1 MKEKVNDLRSAIAV
15 LKKIPGQYV
24 TCSREVDPF
33 CEITGVYHA
42 LGARGTTTRPTKIGP
57 MMMFENIKGFPGKKL
72 CMGVL
77 SSRERIAHVLG
88 TRPELL
94 GRFYL
99 DAYENAIEPVEVLQE
114 EAVCQEEVYLASDPD
129 FDIAKIIPALFTNPD
144 DAAAFITMGLLYAAD
159 PDDDSIHNATIHR
172 VGIQGKDLL
181 TIGFGGS
188 RHIGVFKDKAF
199 ADGKPLQL
207 SINIGLDP
215 AIYLAS
221 CFEPPT
227 TPLGYDELK
236 IAGGMRGEPVRL
248 ARCRTVD
255 ALCIANAE
263 YVIEGELVPDLMIP
277 EDSTTHS
284 GKALPEFHGY
294 RGPARTSPGFRVTAV
309 TCRHDPIMQ
318 ACIGSSEEHVN
329 MAGLPSEASIL
340 RFLDSAVPGFVLNAY
355 SPPCGGGKLDMILQV
370 KKRTIKDEGN
380 QRYAGLC
387 TFSVLP
393 EVKNVVVVDEDV
405 DIFDPYDVMW
415 ALTTRFRPD
424 KDLIT
429 IPGVRGHQGDPT
441 EKRYY
446 DPGLPDDGIAHKAI
460 YDATCPFENKTAMHR
475 PGFPDIDPNDYI
487 DR

>member
-1 MKEKVNDLRSAIAV
+1 MTAKVNDLRSALAV
-15 LKKIPGQYV
+15 LKDIPGQYV

-42 LGARGTTTRPTKIGP
+42 LGARGTTLRPTKLGP

-72 CMGVL
+72 CMGML

-88 TRPELL
+88 VKPEYL

-99 DAYENAIEPVEVLQE
+99 DSYDNAIDPVEIPQSR
-114 EAVCQEEVYLASDPD
+114 AKCQEEVYLATDPD
-129 FDIAKIIPALFTNPD
+129 FDIAKIVPALFTNAD

-159 PDDDSIHNATIHR
+159 PDDGTIHNATIHR
-172 VGIQGKDLL
+172 VGIQGRDTL

-199 ADGKPLQL
+199 AKGEPLYL

-227 TPLGYDELK
+227 TPLGYDELR
-236 IAGGMRGEPVRL
+236 IAGGMRGEPVEVTK
-248 ARCRTVD
+248 CVSID
-255 ALCIANAE
+255 AQAIANAE
-263 YVIEGELVPDLMIP
+263 YVIEGYLVPDLMIP
-277 EDSTTHS
+277 EDLLTNS

-294 RGPARTSPGFRVTAV
+294 RGPARTSPGFKVTAV

-340 RFLDSAVPGFVLNAY
+340 RFLDSALPGFVLNAY

-370 KKRTIKDEGN
+370 CKRTIKDEGN
-380 QRYAGLC
+380 QRHAGIS
-387 TFSVLP
+387 TFAVLP
-393 EVKNVVVVDEDV
+393 EVKNVILVDEDV

-424 KDLIT
+424 KDLIHV
-429 IPGVRGHQGDPT
+429 PGIRGHQGDPT
-441 EKRYY
+441 AKRYY
-446 DPGLPDDGIAHKAI
+446 DPSLPDDGVAYKSV
-460 YDATCPFENKTAMHR
+460 YDATCPFLNKEAMHR
-475 PGFPDIDPNDYI
+475 PGFPDIDPDDYI